1 MHPKHHY
8 GDAFHREFSLSCL
21 FVIYGDCK
29 TYQLAIPTLLRR
41 HNPSTSSASS
51 QGKPMPL
58 NFNFSILF
66 LNISRNLDLLRIEAA
81 TLKQGVQFIIGQMLS
96 IEMGACD
103 INWT

>member
-1 MHPKHHY
+1 
-8 GDAFHREFSLSCL
+8 
-21 FVIYGDCK
+21 
-29 TYQLAIPTLLRR
+29 
-41 HNPSTSSASS
+41 
-51 QGKPMPL
+51 MPL